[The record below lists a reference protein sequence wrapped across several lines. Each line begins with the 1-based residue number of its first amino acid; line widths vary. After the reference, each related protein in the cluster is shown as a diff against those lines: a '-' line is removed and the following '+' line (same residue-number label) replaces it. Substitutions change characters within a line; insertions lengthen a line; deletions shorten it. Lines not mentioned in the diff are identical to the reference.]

1 MRIIDLSAPMADGW
15 LGNWM
20 AFFHVTEPVLIDS
33 IQFGSTIAINGP
45 ECDWFA
51 VTDQC
56 VTLSFSAPGYYRLEV
71 SGHKTAVFCCA
82 LNVA

>member
-1 MRIIDLSAPMADGW
+1 MADGW

-20 AFFHVTEPVLIDS
+20 AFFHVTEPVLIDG

-45 ECDWFA
+45 ESDCFA
-51 VTDQC
+51 VTDWS
-56 VTLSFSAPGYYRLEV
+56 VTLSFDAPGYYRLRV
-71 SGHKTAVFCCA
+71 SGHKTSFFCCA